1 MWSKPK
7 KGKVFVVSAPSG
19 AGKTTLT
26 KKLLD
31 DPSLNLR
38 YSVSFT
44 TREPRKG
51 ERNGRD
57 YHFASEKVF
66 LRKIARGDFL
76 EYACVYG
83 HFYGT
88 DRRIVGH
95 LQDSGSNVL
104 IDVDTQG
111 ARSLQKR
118 RGFRAVYIFILPPS
132 LKELRE
138 RLVNRKRDDKK
149 EIRKRFFE
157 AKKEIWRARR
167 YDYCVV
173 NADIRQAVADIRN
186 IIRAELLKTEQ
197 YRFRSV

>member
-1 MWSKPK
+1 MWSKAK

-26 KKLLD
+26 KRLLG

-44 TREPRKG
+44 TRDPRKG
-51 ERNGRD
+51 EKNGRD
-57 YHFASEKVF
+57 YHFVNEKVF
-66 LRKIARGDFL
+66 LRKIAKGDFL

-88 DRRIVGH
+88 DRHIVGK

-111 ARSLQKR
+111 ARTLQRR
-118 RGFRAVYIFILPPS
+118 RGFRAVTIFILPPS

-149 EIRKRFFE
+149 EIHRRFLE

-167 YDYCVV
+167 YGYCVV